1 MPNPI
6 FNALHSGSQQPN
18 MMQQF
23 QVFMQQMRGQD
34 PNALLNQ
41 LVSSGQ
47 VSQAQLNQAQQM
59 AQQMQGAFNGMRGMF
74 GFK

>member
-6 FNALHSGSQQPN
+6 FTALNGGGQQPN

-23 QVFMQQMRGQD
+23 QAFMQQMRGQD
-34 PNALLNQ
+34 PGQMLQQ
-41 LVSSGQ
+41 LVSSGR

-74 GFK
+74 GFR

>member
-6 FNALHSGSQQPN
+6 FTALNGNQQPN

-23 QVFMQQMRGQD
+23 QAFMQQMRGQD

-59 AQQMQGAFNGMRGMF
+59 AQQMQGAFDGMRGMF

>member
-6 FNALHSGSQQPN
+6 FTALNGNQQPN

-23 QVFMQQMRGQD
+23 QAFMQQMRGQD

-41 LVSSGQ
+41 LVSSGR

-59 AQQMQGAFNGMRGMF
+59 AQQMQGAFDGMRGMF
-74 GFK
+74 GFR

>member
-6 FNALHSGSQQPN
+6 FTALNGNQQPN

-23 QVFMQQMRGQD
+23 QAFMQQMRGQD

-59 AQQMQGAFNGMRGMF
+59 ARQMQGAFDGMRGMF
-74 GFK
+74 GFR

>member
-6 FNALHSGSQQPN
+6 FNALHSGGQQPN

-23 QVFMQQMRGQD
+23 QSFMQQMRGQD

-59 AQQMQGAFNGMRGMF
+59 AQQMQGAFDGMRGMF
-74 GFK
+74 GFS

>member
-23 QVFMQQMRGQD
+23 QAFMQQMRGQD
-34 PNALLNQ
+34 PSQMLQQ
-41 LVSSGQ
+41 LVSSGR

-59 AQQMQGAFNGMRGMF
+59 AQQMQGAFDGMRGMF

>member
-6 FNALHSGSQQPN
+6 YNSLNASQQPN

-23 QVFMQQMRGQD
+23 QAFMQQMRGQD
-34 PNALLNQ
+34 PNELLNQ

-74 GFK
+74 GFR

>member
-1 MPNPI
+1 MPNPLY
-6 FNALHSGSQQPN
+6 NVLNGNQQPN

-23 QVFMQQMRGQD
+23 QAFMQQMRGQD

-41 LVSSGQ
+41 LVSRGQ
-47 VSQAQLNQAQQM
+47 VAQAQLKQAQQM

-74 GFK
+74 GFR

>member
-6 FNALHSGSQQPN
+6 FTALNGNQQPN

-23 QVFMQQMRGQD
+23 QAFMQQMRGHD

-74 GFK
+74 GFR

>member
-6 FNALHSGSQQPN
+6 FNALHGGSQQPN

-23 QVFMQQMRGQD
+23 QAFMQQMRGQD

>member
-6 FNALHSGSQQPN
+6 FNALNGGGRQPN

-23 QVFMQQMRGQD
+23 QSFMQQMQGQD

-59 AQQMQGAFNGMRGMF
+59 ARQMQGAFDGMRGMF
-74 GFK
+74 GFR

>member
-6 FNALHSGSQQPN
+6 FNALYSGSQQPN
-18 MMQQF
+18 MTQQF
-23 QVFMQQMRGQD
+23 QAFMQQMRGQD

-74 GFK
+74 GFR

>member
-23 QVFMQQMRGQD
+23 QAFMQQMQGQD

-59 AQQMQGAFNGMRGMF
+59 AQQMRGAFDGMRGMF

>member
-6 FNALHSGSQQPN
+6 FNALNGGSQQPN

-23 QVFMQQMRGQD
+23 QAFMQQMRGQD

-59 AQQMQGAFNGMRGMF
+59 ARQMQGAFDGMRGIF

>member
-6 FNALHSGSQQPN
+6 FTALNGNQQPN
-18 MMQQF
+18 MMHQF
-23 QVFMQQMRGQD
+23 HSFMQQMRGQD

-59 AQQMQGAFNGMRGMF
+59 ARQMQGAFDGMRGMF
-74 GFK
+74 GFR

>member
-6 FNALHSGSQQPN
+6 YNSLNASQQPN

-23 QVFMQQMRGQD
+23 QAFMQQMRGQD

-41 LVSSGQ
+41 LVSSGR

-74 GFK
+74 GFR